1 MKTLP
6 FTGSGVAIVTP
17 FDGNKTNY
25 DILGE
30 LIEWHIASGTD
41 AIIICGTTG
50 EASTMPDEEH
60 LAAIEYTVKK
70 SAGRIKVI
78 AGTGSNETAH
88 AVALSKRAE
97 ELGADALLQVTP
109 YYNKTTQKGLV
120 AHFGAIANSVKIPII
135 LYNVPSRTG
144 VSISIDALKELAKID
159 NIVAIKEASG
169 NISYTAKVAAEVP
182 ELYIYSGNDDMIVP
196 IMSLGGKGVIS
207 VLANVMPKETHE
219 MCAAY
224 LEGDTTK
231 ATKMQLEYLDLINK
245 LFIEVNPIPVKT
257 ALNLMGKN
265 AGNLRL
271 PLTDM
276 EEKNLEALK
285 ASMAKYGLI

>member
-1 MKTLP
+1 
-6 FTGSGVAIVTP
+6 
-17 FDGNKTNY
+17 
-25 DILGE
+25 
-30 LIEWHIASGTD
+30 
-41 AIIICGTTG
+41 
-50 EASTMPDEEH
+50 
-60 LAAIEYTVKK
+60 
-70 SAGRIKVI
+70 
-78 AGTGSNETAH
+78 
-88 AVALSKRAE
+88 
-97 ELGADALLQVTP
+97 
-109 YYNKTTQKGLV
+109 
-120 AHFGAIANSVKIPII
+120 
-135 LYNVPSRTG
+135 
-144 VSISIDALKELAKID
+144 
-159 NIVAIKEASG
+159 
-169 NISYTAKVAAEVP
+169 
-182 ELYIYSGNDDMIVP
+182 
-196 IMSLGGKGVIS
+196 
-207 VLANVMPKETHE
+207 MPKETHE